1 MPLTPEKRDGLSDAL
16 SRIRAEFRAATANLD
31 CPIEE
36 WSRLFR
42 EKLLLEVQLDEDE
55 SL

>member
-1 MPLTPEKRDGLSDAL
+1 MPLTSEKRGGLNDAL
-16 SRIRAEFRAATANLD
+16 NRIHAEFRAATANLN

-36 WSRLFR
+36 WSRLSR